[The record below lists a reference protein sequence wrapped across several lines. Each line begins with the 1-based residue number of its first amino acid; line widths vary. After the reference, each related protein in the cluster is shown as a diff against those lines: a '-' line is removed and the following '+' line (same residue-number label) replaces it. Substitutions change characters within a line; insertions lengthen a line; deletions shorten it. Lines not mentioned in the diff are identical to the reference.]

1 IEKVSKIAD
10 ITVRRIIADHVRGAT
25 FLLADGVR
33 PSNKEAGYILRR
45 LIRRASTFIE
55 RHNLEHLLLD
65 DLIVET
71 IKNFSGFYPN
81 LGQNRNEIVNEFKNE
96 AEKFSKT
103 LKQGLKAF
111 ESAIK
116 RKEKFSAKDA
126 FDIYQSYGLPPEVM
140 KDMLKERSLQFDQ
153 SGFESEFKKHQQG
166 SKKGEI
172 KKFGGHGLVL
182 DTGELKA
189 ADAEE
194 AGKVVKLHTATH
206 LLQSA
211 LRKILGSEVKQAGSD
226 ITVQRSR
233 FDFTFSRKV
242 TGEELKKIE
251 NLVNEMIKKDMPVMM
266 KEMDYDE
273 ALKSGALSFFK
284 QKYPKRVKVY
294 SIGGQGDIF
303 SSELCGGPHT
313 GRTGEIGKF
322 KIIKEEAV
330 SSGVRRIRAAIS
342 D

>member
-1 IEKVSKIAD
+1 
-10 ITVRRIIADHVRGAT
+10 
-25 FLLADGVR
+25 
-33 PSNKEAGYILRR
+33 
-45 LIRRASTFIE
+45 
-55 RHNLEHLLLD
+55 
-65 DLIVET
+65 
-71 IKNFSGFYPN
+71 
-81 LGQNRNEIVNEFKNE
+81 
-96 AEKFSKT
+96 
-103 LKQGLKAF
+103 
-111 ESAIK
+111 
-116 RKEKFSAKDA
+116 
-126 FDIYQSYGLPPEVM
+126 M
-140 KDMLKERSLQFDQ
+140 
-153 SGFESEFKKHQQG
+153 
-166 SKKGEI
+166 
-172 KKFGGHGLVL
+172 
-182 DTGELKA
+182 
-189 ADAEE
+189 
-194 AGKVVKLHTATH
+194 
-206 LLQSA
+206 QSA